1 MSKPTEEEL
10 EIIVP
15 ELEDALR
22 CPHNYLVERSLLGWT
37 LEAVGNGTQLLISKR
52 DALAFIEALECAE
65 AVELCEVG

>member
-1 MSKPTEEEL
+1 MPNTI
-10 EIIVP
+10 EIEIVVP

-22 CPHNYLVERSLLGWT
+22 CPHNYIASRSLLGWT
-37 LEAVGNGTQLLISKR
+37 LEEVGNGTQLLVSKR